1 MSTQHSLLASYLLKL
16 ENTLQQHSLW
26 SAYSPTQQQL
36 SSLQPF
42 CLDTLTIEQW
52 LQFILIPRL
61 SALIAA
67 GAELPTIPA
76 DHGMTSMVDLIFSQ
90 RNIRANEVIDLI
102 HAIDSL
108 LETPWP

>member
-16 ENTLQQHSLW
+16 ENALQQHALW
-26 SAYSPTQQQL
+26 SAGSPSQQQL

-61 SALIAA
+61 SALLAT
-67 GAELPTIPA
+67 GAELPKIPA
-76 DHGMTSMVDLIFSQ
+76 DHGMTGMVDLTFSQ
-90 RNIRANEVIDLI
+90 RNIRANEVVDLI
-102 HAIDSL
+102 RAIDSL